1 MAKETTTTAQIDLSD
16 AMINDI
22 LGTPGVSTESIM
34 TTEDGKEEEKP
45 SFFSKNDVATKVL
58 DSAYDLKDE
67 KPKVKEE
74 VEKPI
79 EQNVA
84 AVNEVL
90 GVPNAKETEE
100 EEGGANVSQADIK
113 KAQKLNKG
121 TMVNVIKKMVDEGKL
136 FEFEGDTPLEEYT
149 VEDLEQLLEANLHAK
164 EEAVAG
170 NISKEFWQSLPKEI
184 QYVGKYLADG
194 GTDLKDLFRA
204 LSQTEEVKQITIDD
218 ERGQEMVCREYLNAT
233 GFGDAEDIEE
243 EINAWKDRGELENK
257 AAKFKPKLD
266 AMQEQVV
273 AQKLQQQESI
283 KRQRDAA
290 AREYM
295 ENLAGVLDQGEI
307 SGIKLDRKT
316 QNFLWSG
323 LLENNY
329 PSVSGRPTNLFGHLI
344 EKYQYVEPRHDLIAE
359 ALWLL
364 ADPDSYKN
372 KIRQQGSNTQAEKT
386 VRMLK
391 IEQANKNG
399 ASVRSEEEAKPSR
412 QKSQPKISR
421 NNFFK
426 RY

>member
-1 MAKETTTTAQIDLSD
+1 MAKETTTTTEIDLSD

-34 TTEDGKEEEKP
+34 TTNDAKEEEKP
-45 SFFSKNDVATKVL
+45 AFFSRNDVVSKVL
-58 DSAYDLKDE
+58 DSANDSKDGSLETKSTEGE
-67 KPKVKEE
+67 KETPTETNRE
-74 VEKPI
+74 L
-79 EQNVA
+79 
-84 AVNEVL
+84 VNQVL
-90 GVPNAKETEE
+90 GTAEE
-100 EEGGANVSQADIK
+100 EQENINTITETK
-113 KAQKLNKG
+113 KAVSSGKMNKG
-121 TMVNVIKKMVDEGKL
+121 TMVNVIKKMVDDGKL
-136 FEFEGDTPLEEYT
+136 FEFEGDTPIEDYT
-149 VEDLEQLLEANLHAK
+149 VEDLEQLLEANLQAK
-164 EEAVAG
+164 EQATANNVS
-170 NISKEFWQSLPKEI
+170 NQFWTSLPEEL
-184 QYVGKYLADG
+184 QVVGKYLADG
-194 GTDLKDLFRA
+194 GTDLKSMFRVLA
-204 LSQTEEVKQITIDD
+204 QTEEVREISIDD
-218 ERGQEMVCREYLNAT
+218 EHGQEVVCREYLTAT
-233 GFGDAEDIEE
+233 GFGEPEDIEE

-257 AAKFKPKLD
+257 ASKFKPKLD

-273 AQKLQQQESI
+273 AKKLQQQENI

-295 ENLAGVLDQGEI
+295 DNLAGVLDQGEL
-307 SGIKLDRKT
+307 SGVKLDRKT

-364 ADPDSYKN
+364 ADPDGYKT

-399 ASVRSEEEAKPSR
+399 ASVRQDEDDRPTK

-421 NNFFK
+421 TNFFK